1 MVTLQQVEELRRYA
15 NITFNEAKDALEE
28 TNGDILEAII
38 NLEKKGR
45 IKAPKDGGYYSSKDS
60 YQDNQSND
68 DAGNVQQEIYDE
80 SGSSFS
86 ETWNNFIS
94 FIKKL
99 FKKGNR
105 NNFEVIKDGKVI
117 MSIPVTILVVL
128 IIFAFWITI
137 PIMII
142 GLFLGYKYA
151 FSGPELGKDTVN
163 CAMDSVSSAAENL
176 KKEFKGDNTNGK
188 NSNN

>member
-1 MVTLQQVEELRRYA
+1 MVTLQQVEELKRYA

-38 NLEKKGR
+38 NLEKKGK
-45 IKAPKDGGYYSSKDS
+45 IKPPKDGGYYSSKDS
-60 YQDNQSND
+60 YQDSQAND
-68 DAGNVQQEIYDE
+68 DVGNAQPENYDE

-86 ETWNNFIS
+86 EILNKFIS
-94 FIKKL
+94 FVKKL
-99 FKKGNR
+99 LKKGNR
-105 NNFEVIKDGKVI
+105 NSFEVIKDGTRI
-117 MSIPVTILVVL
+117 MSIPVIVLVVL

-163 CAMDSVSSAAENL
+163 CAMDSVSSVADNL
-176 KKEFKGDNTNGK
+176 KIEFKGDNTNDK

>member
-1 MVTLQQVEELRRYA
+1 MVTLQQVEELRKYA

-38 NLEKKGR
+38 NLEKKGK

>member
-1 MVTLQQVEELRRYA
+1 MVTLQQVEELRKYA

-176 KKEFKGDNTNGK
+176 KKEFKGDNNNDK

>member
-1 MVTLQQVEELRRYA
+1 MVTLQQVEELRKYA

-151 FSGPELGKDTVN
+151 FSGPELGKDKVN
-163 CAMDSVSSAAENL
+163 RAMDSVSSAAENL
-176 KKEFKGDNTNGK
+176 KKEFKGDNNNDK